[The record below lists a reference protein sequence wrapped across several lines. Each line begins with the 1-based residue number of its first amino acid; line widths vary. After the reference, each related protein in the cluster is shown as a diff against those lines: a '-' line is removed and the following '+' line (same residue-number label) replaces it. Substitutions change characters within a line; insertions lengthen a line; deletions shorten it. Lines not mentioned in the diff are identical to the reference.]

1 MHEKG
6 LLSQELP
13 LWLSALTGKIYQD
26 VRLFPSPINHVLVN
40 EYLPGQGIM
49 PHQDGPAY
57 FPVVAI
63 ISLGSPAVM
72 RFSPHPRLLDAV
84 ETTLASHAQ
93 AFSVA
98 LMPGSLLVFKDSAYQ
113 DYLHG
118 IDDCLEHIV
127 DETVLNLDKVK
138 LATVNERSS
147 DPGCLSRLEVSN
159 ICGPI
164 KTEHSSKS
172 EDADI
177 YKHYMEG
184 TKEDALKF
192 EDSNIGGALRGDA
205 KGDASKL
212 DRDGENTKEDI
223 SNSSSVIGSLR
234 RNGTRVS
241 LTCRLVTRVH
251 RNLIKL

>member
-1 MHEKG
+1 MKKG
-6 LLSQELP
+6 CCHKSVVP

-113 DYLHG
+113 
-118 IDDCLEHIV
+118 
-127 DETVLNLDKVK
+127 VLNLDKVK